1 MLKKYKFGF
10 DLWGLLLFL
19 VIMIPNFI
27 WFGVPAPNDVL
38 RSDSVTPVVDSIG
51 SVCQVAFVAAIC
63 ILKRKDVEKVR
74 FSKLTVSALVM
85 IAAYYIGW
93 IQYYCGQT
101 DPVVI
106 VLLTIPPCLSFVLY
120 ELDRKNR
127 IALIPTVVFTICHII
142 YAFVN
147 LIF

>member
-19 VIMIPNFI
+19 LIMIPNFI

-38 RSDSVTPVVDSIG
+38 RSDSVTPVVDTIG

-63 ILKRKDVEKVR
+63 ILKRKDVEKAR

-85 IAAYYIGW
+85 VAAYYIGW
-93 IQYYCGQT
+93 ILYYCGQT

-120 ELDRKNR
+120 EIDRKNR

>member
-19 VIMIPNFI
+19 LIMIPNFI

-38 RSDSVTPVVDSIG
+38 RSDSVTPVVDTIG

-85 IAAYYIGW
+85 VAAYYIGW
-93 IQYYCGQT
+93 ILYYCGQT

>member
-85 IAAYYIGW
+85 VAAYYIGW
-93 IQYYCGQT
+93 IMYYCGQT

-120 ELDRKNR
+120 ELDRKNQ